1 MLQAIDNQNNEVR
14 ECLCVRKY
22 TVKPI
27 GIKDMMSTSY
37 YIFLSNVSGGGK
49 KNIYIYM
56 RERIIKVAKC
66 YKLVNLVEVY
76 MEFLVFFMRLFCK
89 FETILKKFR
98 KRELVSFLP

>member
-49 KNIYIYM
+49 KYIYIYE
-56 RERIIKVAKC
+56 REN
-66 YKLVNLVEVY
+66 YKSGKMLQIGES
-76 MEFLVFFMRLFCK
+76 R
-89 FETILKKFR
+89 
-98 KRELVSFLP
+98 